1 MDVVRRATAT
11 NEENAKARGVR
22 ILCQSSSRVP
32 PIVAD
37 AELVFQ
43 CVSNLVSNAVKF
55 TPNGGHVDVLVHLA
69 GDEGIEIQVSDT
81 GVGIPRALAKDLRAL
96 LSGRSV
102 ARARGGGTGLR
113 LAIAKHAATVHGG
126 RIEVESAPGRGSRF
140 RVFLPFAPGR

>member
-1 MDVVRRATAT
+1 M
-11 NEENAKARGVR
+11 
-22 ILCQSSSRVP
+22 P

-81 GVGIPRALAKDLRAL
+81 GVGIPPEHLPRIFERFYRADPSR
-96 LSGRSV
+96 GRE
-102 ARARGGGTGLR
+102 AGGTGLG

-140 RVFLPFAPGR
+140 RVFLPFAPPGR